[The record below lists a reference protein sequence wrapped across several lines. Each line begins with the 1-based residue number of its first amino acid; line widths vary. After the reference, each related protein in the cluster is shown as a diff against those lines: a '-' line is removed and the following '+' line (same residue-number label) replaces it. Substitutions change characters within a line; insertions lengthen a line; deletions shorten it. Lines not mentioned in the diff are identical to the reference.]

1 VKSDKAILC
10 VDDEAI
16 IAFSVKQ
23 ELKSRYAERFV
34 YETAFSAEEALGIID
49 ELDGEGARL
58 ILVISDWLMPG
69 MKGDEFLR
77 RVKSDHPAVRAI
89 LVTGHAEDSTI
100 DSLLRDG
107 VADGVVMKPWR
118 SADLMRHV
126 DRCLEGSTAV

>member
-1 VKSDKAILC
+1 
-10 VDDEAI
+10 
-16 IAFSVKQ
+16 
-23 ELKSRYAERFV
+23 
-34 YETAFSAEEALGIID
+34 
-49 ELDGEGARL
+49 
-58 ILVISDWLMPG
+58 MPG